1 VSPVAFAG
9 GAHKGRVR
17 ASDDK
22 DMKRTDRHKLKENE
36 FARTVAHARD
46 AVQSRGAEITRIV
59 GIVIVLLLLVGGF
72 FWWRSSREAA
82 ANDLLA
88 AALATYEMPVVPPQ
102 PPAPGS
108 PPPVPQPGT
117 FQSEMERLEASLPKF
132 TEAANANPDSDAGIT
147 ARYHMAGILAALGRH
162 AEAEENYRQVV
173 EKAGNSIYS
182 RTARLGMAQAQVAQG
197 KHDAA
202 IAIYTELSRDTSS
215 TIPVESVLMQLAR
228 AYAQAGKKEEA
239 VRTFTRVV
247 DEFPQSPYAADARR
261 EMEEAKKS

>member
-1 VSPVAFAG
+1 
-9 GAHKGRVR
+9 
-17 ASDDK
+17 
-22 DMKRTDRHKLKENE
+22 MKRTDRHKLKENE

-117 FQSEMERLEASLPKF
+117 FQTEQAKLEASLPKF
-132 TEAANANPDSDAGIT
+132 KEAADAYPAREAGIT
-147 ARYHMAGILAALGRH
+147 ARFHEAGILAALGRH
-162 AEAEENYRQVV
+162 AEAEQRYREVID
-173 EKAGNSIYS
+173 KGGSTIYA
-182 RTARLGMAQAQVAQG
+182 RTAKLGLADAQAAQN
-197 KHDAA
+197 KYDDA
-202 IAIYTELSRDTSS
+202 IALYTELSRDTTSQ
-215 TIPVESVLMQLAR
+215 IPVDSVLMQLGRTYAR
-228 AYAQAGKKEEA
+228 AGKREEA
-239 VRTFTRVV
+239 VRAYNRVV
-247 DEFPQSPYAADARR
+247 EEFPQSLYISDARR
-261 EMEEAKKS
+261 EMEELKKS